1 MRNAGIDFRQ
11 QYPTC
16 GRYLDFAVVRE
27 NVKLDIEVDGEAY
40 HRSLDGTRKID
51 DLYRDLALIGNGW
64 KVLRFWV
71 YELRED
77 MDACVERIEAAL
89 E

>member
-1 MRNAGIDFRQ
+1 
-11 QYPTC
+11 
-16 GRYLDFAVVRE
+16 V
-27 NVKLDIEVDGEAY
+27 
-40 HRSLDGTRKID
+40 
-51 DLYRDLALIGNGW
+51 LIANGW

-77 MDACVERIEAAL
+77 MPACVEKIRAACFAAGSQSTRKVRDGH